1 MGRPGTTIRSKVRSS
16 FLYGFA
22 MLGACGMAQPAL
34 IPVPVSVKTCPG
46 EFTFERLKPDIA
58 EPFRSIEPRLAA
70 LLPLGD
76 SAKTLS
82 IQIGASSQ
90 EEAYTLTIGPQG
102 VSVIAP
108 SALGALHAIAT
119 LGQLKSGDKYP
130 CVQVSDQPRFA
141 WRGLLLDVSRHFM
154 PVDTVKRTLERMAA
168 VKLNVLHL
176 HLADDQGIRVES
188 KRYPLLQEKASGGQY
203 YTQRQIRELVR
214 FATEVGIRIVPEF
227 DFPGHATAWFAAYP
241 ELASAPGPYA
251 IERKIGIFD
260 PAFDP
265 SNPKTYE
272 FIEGFLGEMATLF
285 PDRYIHL
292 GGDEVNGKHWNASP
306 KIQAFEKAQGF
317 NSNHELQAYFEG
329 RMHQIVQ
336 KLGKKLV
343 LWDEAI
349 QAKAPPDITYQ
360 AWRGPNAL
368 LASAFL
374 KHPTLVSYG
383 FYLDWGLSSDQ
394 LYRNQLNGVL
404 PDETDPILKRL
415 NPLIPIPAGRP
426 AGMLTEAEASNR
438 LGGEAALWSE
448 FTTPASLDA
457 RLWPR
462 AAVVA
467 ERLWSPAG
475 QSRDFDNLWRRLYA
489 VFPPQTN
496 WLEGLFQPGKYVYR
510 HLSHKYTVDSPM
522 DQLVDRLPMESY
534 LAQEFN
540 QAITRALNTHS
551 VDSRAANTGATD
563 TRVIDTPAIN
573 TRASDTRATNTGA
586 IDTRA
591 LQNRDRQGAGLADLD
606 RAIAMLNRW
615 TQELKKASAQDPQ
628 LTKDASQ
635 AVQIGLEAADFAKPK
650 PPGWAAASLAT
661 LKQLSDNHREIVIA
675 ICPGVIELV
684 KSYGAAASS
693 APQ

>member
-1 MGRPGTTIRSKVRSS
+1 VKRGTSVGHW
-16 FLYGFA
+16 LLCA
-22 MLGACGMAQPAL
+22 MAVLGASAIAQPAL

-46 EFTFERLKPDIA
+46 EFTFDHLKPDITQ
-58 EPFRSIEPRLAA
+58 PFSAVESRLAA
-70 LLPLGD
+70 LISFGE
-76 SAKTLS
+76 SAKKIS
-82 IQIGASSQ
+82 VQIGAFNN
-90 EEAYTLTIGPQG
+90 EEAYTLSVEKDG
-102 VSVIAP
+102 VFIVAP
-108 SALGALHAIAT
+108 SPRGALHAIAT
-119 LGQLKSGDKYP
+119 LAQLKSGNKYP
-130 CVQVSDQPRFA
+130 CVQIFDHPRFP

-154 PVDTVKRTLERMAA
+154 PVDAVKRTLDRMAA

-176 HLADDQGIRVES
+176 HLADDQGVRIES
-188 KRYPLLQEKASGGQY
+188 KRYPLLQEKASGGQF
-203 YTQRQIRELVR
+203 YTQQQIQELVA
-214 FATEVGIRIVPEF
+214 FAKELGVRIVPEF

-241 ELASAPGPYA
+241 EFASAPGQYA

-272 FIEGFLGEMATLF
+272 FIEGFLEDVCKLF
-285 PDRYIHL
+285 PDPYIHL
-292 GGDEVNGKHWNASP
+292 GGDEVSGKQWDSNP
-306 KIQAFEKAQGF
+306 KIQAFKKAKGLT
-317 NSNHELQAYFEG
+317 SNHELQAYFET
-329 RMHQIVQ
+329 RMHQIAT

-349 QAKAPPDITYQ
+349 QAKAPADITYQ

-415 NPLIPIPAGRP
+415 NPLIPIPAARP
-426 AGMLTEAEASNR
+426 AGMLTEVEAANR

-448 FTTPASLDA
+448 FTTPANLDV

-467 ERLWSPAG
+467 ERLWSPAEKS
-475 QSRDFDNLWRRLYA
+475 QDFDDLWRRLYT
-489 VFPPQTN
+489 VFPSPEKS
-496 WLEGLFQPGKYVYR
+496 WVEGLFQPGKYVYR

-540 QAITRALNTHS
+540 RAVVVALRN
-551 VDSRAANTGATD
+551 RAATAGSG
-563 TRVIDTPAIN
+563 P
-573 TRASDTRATNTGA
+573 
-586 IDTRA
+586 
-591 LQNRDRQGAGLADLD
+591 LERDRAA
-606 RAIAMLNRW
+606 AMLTRW
-615 TQELKKASAQDPQ
+615 NTELKKPSDLDPH
-628 LTKDASQ
+628 LIADATL
-635 AVQIGLEAADFAKPK
+635 AVKIGLEALSYSDGKFPA
-650 PPGWAAASLAT
+650 PPGWPAASLAS
-661 LKQLSDNHREIVIA
+661 LKSLSDNHREIVVA

-684 KSYGAAASS
+684 KAYDAAAKS